1 MIINISAGH
10 SKNGGAVGI
19 NGVKESVLARDFV
32 RKLVYNLSEYGIA
45 VSDCTDNIAL
55 TQKENLKNLLKNHKE
70 NDSENDYHIL
80 VHFNAFDK
88 NSANGSEV
96 YISCKHEKG
105 DSTYLLASDFLG
117 IMKKYGFKIRGI
129 KFDNKLYLLR
139 NLKNAILLEICFIT
153 NENDIGKYFVFESEI
168 IDLFTFSILR
178 WCGYDRN

>member
-10 SKNGGAVGI
+10 TKNGGAVGI
-19 NGVKESVLARDFV
+19 DGVKESVLARDFV
-32 RKLVYNLSEYGIA
+32 TKLVYNLSEYGIA

-55 TQKENLKNLLKNHKE
+55 TQKENLKNLVENHSKNDTE
-70 NDSENDYHIL
+70 NDFHII
-80 VHFNAFDK
+80 VHFNAHK
-88 NSANGSEV
+88 NESSHGSEV
-96 YISCKHEKG
+96 FISCKHEKG
-105 DSTYLLASDFLG
+105 DSTYLLASDFLD

-153 NENDIGKYFVFESEI
+153 NENDLAKYCSYEQEI